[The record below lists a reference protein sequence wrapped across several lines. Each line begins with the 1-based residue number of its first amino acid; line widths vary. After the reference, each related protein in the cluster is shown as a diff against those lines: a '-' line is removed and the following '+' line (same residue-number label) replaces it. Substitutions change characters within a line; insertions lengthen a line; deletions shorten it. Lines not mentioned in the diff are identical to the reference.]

1 VLLISSTSIHEVVG
15 EVGGWIGPSSY
26 SPLDTNLAKI
36 AARTIFSC
44 VIIYFTKH
52 FSELSELG
60 TKKLDSYW
68 SIWDN
73 RRKRLM
79 CI

>member
-1 VLLISSTSIHEVVG
+1 MLLISSTSIHEVAG

-26 SPLDTNLAKI
+26 SSLDTDLAKT

-52 FSELSELG
+52 FSELRTLR

-73 RRKRLM
+73 RRERLM